1 MPEIN
6 MDRVQLDWCMEI
18 LSKIKKILDDEKMS
32 DEDKVR
38 SSEWLVKQAL
48 KVEPEE

>member
-6 MDRVQLDWCMEI
+6 MDRVQLNWCMDI
-18 LSKIKKILDDEKMS
+18 LSRIKKVLDDEKMT

-38 SSEWLVKQAL
+38 SAEWLVKQAL
-48 KVEPEE
+48 KAETEE